1 MTKHLDVGA
10 RKSIWDLYRS
20 SRPDGTKPSLKDV
33 AAVLGYSKNQVRLA
47 VQKGRAGKGF
57 SEGGGRGRKRST
69 TAQEDRL
76 MVRQL
81 KVDAFKSST
90 AVRAAVFPRGTAAY
104 KAVSQQL
111 IRRRFHES
119 GLSCRRAAPKPFL
132 TSVEMKCRLAWAKR
146 RKGMPWNLVCGILP
160 AKTQIIPCLV
170 GRSFF
175 PTKSDF
181 SCTRTASSECGVHA
195 AADLTSDL
203 FKERRNL
210 VAEV

>member
-20 SRPDGTKPSLKDV
+20 IRPDGTKPSLKDV

-90 AVRAAVFPRGTAAY
+90 AVRAVRCFP
-104 KAVSQQL
+104 
-111 IRRRFHES
+111 E
-119 GLSCRRAAPKPFL
+119 
-132 TSVEMKCRLAWAKR
+132 
-146 RKGMPWNLVCGILP
+146 
-160 AKTQIIPCLV
+160 
-170 GRSFF
+170 GRQR
-175 PTKSDF
+175 TKLYP
-181 SCTRTASSECGVHA
+181 SS
-195 AADLTSDL
+195 
-203 FKERRNL
+203 
-210 VAEV
+210 